1 MPTSPVLFGINLIIL
16 KIFEITIDIFTLMC
30 YHTKVLKRTTQ
41 REGKYMDIKETVG
54 YQLLVKALLSLEN
67 EQDCNALLEDLMTR
81 KEVSDI
87 AQRMLVA
94 KLLSEQTVYNKIVEE
109 TGASTA
115 TISRVNRSYLY
126 GAGGYKKALSAIV
139 EEEK

>member
-1 MPTSPVLFGINLIIL
+1 MNLT
-16 KIFEITIDIFTLMC
+16 EI
-30 YHTKVLKRTTQ
+30 K
-41 REGKYMDIKETVG
+41 G
-54 YQLLVKALLSLEN
+54 YDLLVKAILSVEN
-67 EQDCNALLEDLMTR
+67 EEECAALIEDLMTI
-81 KEVSDI
+81 KEINDM

-126 GAGGYKKALSAIV
+126 GAGGYKRALKALS
-139 EEEK
+139 EEDK